1 MIDKPCTKCHGKR
14 LKDEILSV
22 RVGGLNIWE
31 VGELSIVA
39 ALRFFTDLQLDETR
53 QKIAHMVLK
62 EIKARLKFLVDVGLG
77 YLTLNR
83 EAGSLSGGEAQRIRL
98 ATQIGSGLTGVLYIL
113 DEPSIGLHQRDNNKL
128 IATLTRLRDLGN
140 TLIVVEHDED
150 TIRTADFVVDVGP
163 GAGVHGGEI
172 VCAGSVQDVMNC
184 PNSITGQYLSGKL
197 YIPVPT
203 ERRLGNG
210 NVLTVHGARKN
221 NLKNIDVSFPLGTL
235 CLVTG
240 VSGSGKSSR

>member
-1 MIDKPCTKCHGKR
+1 MCRLEDGRTYNATWEGIIPMMTRRHAEAKSDWTRQEYEKFMIDKPCTKCHGKR

-31 VGELSIVA
+31 VGELSVVA

-98 ATQIGSGLTGVLYIL
+98 A
-113 DEPSIGLHQRDNNKL
+113 
-128 IATLTRLRDLGN
+128 
-140 TLIVVEHDED
+140 
-150 TIRTADFVVDVGP
+150 
-163 GAGVHGGEI
+163 
-172 VCAGSVQDVMNC
+172 
-184 PNSITGQYLSGKL
+184 
-197 YIPVPT
+197 
-203 ERRLGNG
+203 RR
-210 NVLTVHGARKN
+210 
-221 NLKNIDVSFPLGTL
+221 
-235 CLVTG
+235 
-240 VSGSGKSSR
+240 